1 MRFEG
6 FDPFVSSRIASHH
19 IEAGILGILA
29 VLFHFSLHPP
39 QHLFEGCSMG
49 NIETVLSSIIA
60 AVIFTTF
67 VVAGTMWYSSATTPI
82 SLFRP
87 TRYQ

>member
-1 MRFEG
+1 MGIQSLWINRKGTSHKSYMRFEG

-67 VVAGTMWYSSATTPI
+67 VVA
-82 SLFRP
+82 
-87 TRYQ
+87 